1 MRFGVREHRGAAE
14 EEDEVVATYNVYASP
29 LLQHQLHIFQFP
41 MRRKMRPYEA
51 DDVQLFATEGVANFG
66 KAAALTSAAAAAT
79 PSASILS
86 PSSRLTMHCRL
97 DMFGSSSFV
106 EPSPQ
111 PQPMQQTGDGLRK
124 GDQPQRHSYHYA
136 LQSHPF
142 QPRCDYAVGFIVDGA
157 IHLTPVSTIQQF
169 TPIVKPTTLSA
180 AHCVGEGFTSVPS
193 MPIVPGLAISDR
205 IHREMLRQRSVM
217 LNTDAATAK
226 ELQYFPIGS
235 VESMAMRRRLWSP
248 TYEVS
253 SFLQTTGSQ
262 RPRTQTEDSLFP
274 PELLISGGISG
285 GEDAAAVGNL
295 LRRYAHRYGVL
306 DQVLVLLQ
314 RCQVL
319 TLAELRAL
327 VLPPDHALVPS
338 PSASRQPQ
346 PDGVTDKQLLEALR
360 EAAVWIH
367 GVWVSKT
374 ASRFKG
380 TVAALR
386 EVVLL
391 LFFESADASLAR
403 AELNKIVNSTAL
415 QRNVKEILESVATLN
430 SDEPDPK
437 QRVWRLRHVP
447 ADAALRVAMLRAAQ
461 NAYPQE
467 VTFQRMQ
474 WEKFRPY
481 IMGHI
486 NAINLGMPVSR
497 LLLAT
502 RRNEAGAEATN
513 LTGMAV
519 AAAAAGAASSSF
531 KDDELA
537 PILAYI
543 RRLFLEHGVLN
554 KQRAKELV
562 MKGRQ
567 QHYPDATNPML
578 SAALQRCVQTFT
590 NATWVLKVLGEPKVD
605 RYRPLILETAV
616 ELVNFETRAFHALLE
631 EKRQRRSAGEGEDAS
646 GGAVDGEELQRIVS
660 RVLSEVAVYKQ
671 HERLWHLKSGNAMME

>member
-1 MRFGVREHRGAAE
+1 
-14 EEDEVVATYNVYASP
+14 
-29 LLQHQLHIFQFP
+29 
-41 MRRKMRPYEA
+41 MRRKIRPYEA
-51 DDVQLFATEGVANFG
+51 DDVQLFATEGVANVG
-66 KAAALTSAAAAAT
+66 KDAALPSSSPAT
-79 PSASILS
+79 PCASGATAAEATSSASILS

-97 DMFGSSSFV
+97 DTFGSSSFV
-106 EPSPQ
+106 ESPQ
-111 PQPMQQTGDGLRK
+111 QPQQMPQADDGLRK
-124 GDQPQRHSYHYA
+124 GDQRRRHSYHYA

-157 IHLTPVSTIQQF
+157 IHLTPASTIQQF
-169 TPIVKPTTLSA
+169 TPIVKPTTFNA

-205 IHREMLRQRSVM
+205 VNREMLRQRSVM
-217 LNTDAATAK
+217 LNTDAATAR

-253 SFLQTTGSQ
+253 SMLRTAGGQ
-262 RPRTQTEDSLFP
+262 RPSARTEDSLFP

-285 GEDAAAVGNL
+285 GEDAAAVGTL
-295 LRRYAHRYGVL
+295 LRRYAHRYAVL

-327 VLPPDHALVPS
+327 VVPPDHTLVALPLT
-338 PSASRQPQ
+338 SRQQ
-346 PDGVTDKQLLEALR
+346 QHDGVTDKQLLEALR
-360 EAAVWIH
+360 EGAVWIH

-386 EVVLL
+386 EVILL
-391 LFFESADASLAR
+391 HFFESSDASLAR
-403 AELNKIVNSTAL
+403 AELNKIVNGAAL
-415 QRNVKEILESVATLN
+415 RRNVKEILESIAVLN
-430 SDEPDPK
+430 SDEPDPT

-447 ADAALRVAMLRAAQ
+447 ADTALREAMLQATQ

-474 WEKFRPY
+474 WEKFKPY
-481 IMGHI
+481 IMTHI
-486 NAINLGMPVSR
+486 NAINAGMPVSR

-502 RRNEAGAEATN
+502 PRHETGAEATN
-513 LTGMAV
+513 LTGAAV
-519 AAAAAGAASSSF
+519 AAASAASSSF

-631 EKRQRRSAGEGEDAS
+631 EKRQRRSAGEGEEA
-646 GGAVDGEELQRIVS
+646 GGDSVESEELQRIVS

-671 HERLWHLKSGNAMME
+671 HERLWHLKSGNVMME